1 MKVIR
6 ALKPA
11 KASMVAGVLLAV
23 LTTPVVAV
31 TVEMSAMFRPDPA
44 KPMQN
49 AFENTTPQG
58 GYCGDH
64 PSYCDNG
71 VFSIALPIR
80 FRSVAAIQPL
90 HDERRG
96 PMFRVPSSWKEV
108 TVINDS
114 TGEPETVKMR
124 INGIGAAYTIKAP
137 LTPGVWQASW
147 VYAPPPCQ
155 AGGVGYGHALYYA
168 FFWRVPANAG
178 VCSKQAQQLIPESL
192 QFAYQDVSFSYELI
206 TPDPLKMSA
215 GTYRGVLNYTV
226 GPHKDFDM
234 GDILLPDDDLITL
247 NFTLTVEHTLKVEIP
262 PGGNRV
268 ELVPQGGW
276 QAWLT
281 QGRKPTRLFR
291 DQTFN
296 ISTSSRF
303 KMLVE
308 CQIPGLFDCM
318 IRDPVSQRAATVQL
332 SVSLPNG
339 LTDVSG
345 QPVKRRPLHLGEVNA
360 QAFKPGFYVDR
371 APGVLHFEIARSYVD
386 YMLKPGVAANYF
398 GSITVIWDSEVG

>member
-11 KASMVAGVLLAV
+11 NASRVAGVLLAV

-58 GYCGDH
+58 GYCKDH
-64 PSYCDNG
+64 PAYCENG

-90 HDERRG
+90 HGERQG

-124 INGIGAAYTIKAP
+124 INGIGAAYTIKDP
-137 LTPGVWQASW
+137 LPGGVWQSSW
-147 VYAPPPCQ
+147 VNAPSPCIY
-155 AGGVGYGHALYYA
+155 GGVGYGHALYYA

-226 GPHKDFDM
+226 GPYKDFDM
-234 GDILLPDDDLITL
+234 GDMLLPDDDLITL
-247 NFTLTVEHTLKVEIP
+247 NFTLRVEHTLKVEIP

-296 ISTSSRF
+296 ISASSRF

-308 CQIPGLFDCM
+308 CQITGLFDCM
-318 IRDPVSQRAATVQL
+318 IRDPVSQQIGRAHV
-332 SVSLPNG
+332 
-339 LTDVSG
+339 
-345 QPVKRRPLHLGEVNA
+345 
-360 QAFKPGFYVDR
+360 
-371 APGVLHFEIARSYVD
+371 
-386 YMLKPGVAANYF
+386 
-398 GSITVIWDSEVG
+398 